1 MPDWPKIICDG
12 QESAIPG
19 APYICPFMGIGISWL
34 DELDPQQQ
42 KAVLQEGGPAIVLAG
57 AGTGKTRVLT
67 YRIAYLIERGVS
79 PQAIVALTFTN
90 KAADTMRARLQKLVG
105 GAAAH
110 VWMGTFH
117 SLFARWLRIYLT
129 GEPVSSRFVIY
140 DADDSLALLRTIL
153 KEQGLNPKEASRY
166 RSLISRWKN
175 QGLRPGHITPFGPTE
190 EKAVALYQTY
200 QQRLY
205 VADAL
210 DFDDLLLEMDS
221 LLSREPRALQ
231 ALQERYQHI
240 LVDEY
245 QDTNAI
251 QYQVIAKLAARHRQ
265 LFVVGDDAQ
274 SIYRFRGADV
284 YNFRY
289 LQRDFPETQIIKL
302 EKNYRSTPSILKLAN
317 EILRNSQRLIPKEL
331 FTDREEGP
339 KPQLIE
345 DFSTPAE
352 EAAFVARKI
361 RELVMR
367 EHLSYREI
375 AILYRVNAYSRAL
388 EEALRRERIPYKLI
402 GALSFYQREEVK
414 HFLAYLRIVHNPHDD
429 QALLRI
435 VNIPPRGIGEATLS
449 KWQDKAMASGKSL
462 WESLPEVAADLAPT
476 NRQALLR
483 FQQFVESLRT
493 RVHELP
499 LPDLAEE
506 VLRAS
511 GLKEYY
517 LSDDRAS
524 DRLENMEAV
533 LEAIRGYY
541 VEQPSEVSLSDFLAR
556 LALYAPEEESGA
568 QEDAVWL
575 STIHGVKGME
585 FDTVFLVGLVEGL
598 LPHIRATDLEDEEEE
613 RRIFYVGLTR
623 AASRLY
629 LSCTRF
635 TEGYRDAVPSHFL
648 DELRPL
654 LLERHP
660 RKPPPPSRS
669 PNPPPPQPSIR
680 TIQAPTL
687 TINDLRP
694 GLQVQHSHFGKGTV
708 LECLD
713 NGAAGIVVVNF
724 EQFGKK
730 RLDLRYARLSLL

>member
-1 MPDWPKIICDG
+1 
-12 QESAIPG
+12 
-19 APYICPFMGIGISWL
+19 MGSGISWL

-42 KAVLQEGGPAIVLAG
+42 AAVLHEGGPVIVLAG

-67 YRIAYLIERGVS
+67 HRIAYLIERGVS
-79 PQAIVALTFTN
+79 PHAIAALTFTN
-90 KAADTMRARLQKLVG
+90 KAADTMRTRLQKLVG
-105 GAAAH
+105 APAAS

-117 SLFARWLRIYLT
+117 SLFARWLRLYLS

-140 DADDSLALLRTIL
+140 DADDSLSLLRTIL
-153 KEQGLNPKEASRY
+153 KEQGLNPKEAGRY
-166 RSLISRWKN
+166 RSVISRWKN
-175 QGLRPGHITPFGPTE
+175 QGLRPSHIKPLGPTE
-190 EKAVALYQTY
+190 EKALALYQTY

-221 LLSREPRALQ
+221 LLTREPCILQ

-284 YNFRY
+284 YNFHH
-289 LQRDFPETQIIKL
+289 LQKDFPETKIVKL
-302 EKNYRSTPSILKLAN
+302 EKNYRSTPSILRLAN

-331 FTDREEGP
+331 FTDRREGP

-352 EAAFVARKI
+352 EAAYVARKI

-367 EHLSYREI
+367 EHLPYRDI
-375 AILYRVNAYSRAL
+375 AILYRVNAYSRAF

-402 GALSFYQREEVK
+402 GAVSFYQREEVK
-414 HFLAYLRIVHNPHDD
+414 HFLAYLRLVHNPHDD

-449 KWQDKAMASGKSL
+449 KWQDKAIASRKSL
-462 WESLPEVAADLAPT
+462 WESLPEVAAGLAPT
-476 NRQALLR
+476 ARQALTR
-483 FQQFVESLRT
+483 FQQFVEALRT
-493 RVHELP
+493 RVQDLP

-506 VLRAS
+506 VLKAS

-517 LSDDRAS
+517 LSDERAHE
-524 DRLENMEAV
+524 RQENMEA
-533 LEAIRGYY
+533 LIEAIRGYHM
-541 VEQPSEVSLSDFLAR
+541 EQPFESGLSEFLAR
-556 LALYAPEEESGA
+556 LALYAPEEDSGA
-568 QEDAVWL
+568 TEDAVWL

-598 LPHIRATDLEDEEEE
+598 LPHVRATDIEDEEEE

-635 TEGYRDAVPSHFL
+635 TEGYRDAIPSRFL

-654 LLERHP
+654 LLDSNA
-660 RKPPPPSRS
+660 RKNSSPPPRS
-669 PNPPPPQPSIR
+669 SSLTLVQPSIK

-694 GLQVQHSHFGKGTV
+694 GLQVQHSHFGRGIV

-713 NGAAGIVVVNF
+713 NGAAGIAVINF

>member
-1 MPDWPKIICDG
+1 
-12 QESAIPG
+12 
-19 APYICPFMGIGISWL
+19 MGFGIRWL
-34 DELDPQQQ
+34 DELDAQQQ
-42 KAVLQEGGPAIVLAG
+42 EAVLHEGGPAIVLAG

-79 PQAIVALTFTN
+79 PYAIVALTFTN
-90 KAADTMRARLQKLVG
+90 KAADTMRTRLQKLVG
-105 GAAAH
+105 APAAD

-117 SLFARWLRIYLT
+117 SLFARWMRIYLS

-140 DADDSLALLRTIL
+140 DADDSLALLRAIL
-153 KEQGLNPKEASRY
+153 KEQGLNPKEAGRY
-166 RSLISRWKN
+166 RSIISRWKN
-175 QGLRPGHITPFGPTE
+175 QGLRPGHISPLGPTE
-190 EKAVALYQTY
+190 EKALTLYQTY

-221 LLSREPRALQ
+221 LLSREPRVLQ
-231 ALQERYQHI
+231 ALQERYRHI

-251 QYQVIAKLAARHRQ
+251 QYQVIAKLAAQHRQ

-284 YNFRY
+284 YNFRH
-289 LQRDFPETQIIKL
+289 LQRDFPETKIIKL
-302 EKNYRSTPSILKLAN
+302 EKNYRSTPFILKLAN

-331 FTDREEGP
+331 FTDRREGP

-345 DFSTPAE
+345 DFSTPTE

-367 EHLSYREI
+367 EHLPYRDI

-402 GALSFYQREEVK
+402 GAVSFYQREEVK
-414 HFLAYLRIVHNPHDD
+414 HFLAYLRLVHNPHDD

-435 VNIPPRGIGEATLS
+435 VNVPSRGIGEATLT
-449 KWQDKAMASGKSL
+449 KWQDRAIASGKSL
-462 WESLPEVAADLAPT
+462 WESLPEVAVDLAPT
-476 NRQALLR
+476 TRQALKR

-493 RVHELP
+493 RVQELP

-511 GLKEYY
+511 GLKEHY
-517 LSDDRAS
+517 LSDERAYE
-524 DRLENMEAV
+524 RQENMEAV
-533 LEAIRGYY
+533 IEAIRGYY
-541 VEQPSEVSLSDFLAR
+541 MEQPSESSLSDFLSR
-556 LALYAPEEESGA
+556 LALYAPEEESKS
-568 QEDAVWL
+568 QENAVWL

-585 FDTVFLVGLVEGL
+585 FDTVFVVGLIEGL
-598 LPHIRATDLEDEEEE
+598 LPHSRATDIEDEEEE
-613 RRIFYVGLTR
+613 RRIFYVALTR

-635 TEGYRDAVPSHFL
+635 TEGYKDAIPSCFL

-654 LLERHP
+654 LSDRDPGNSSPPSPGLP
-660 RKPPPPSRS
+660 SKPPKAP
-669 PNPPPPQPSIR
+669 
-680 TIQAPTL
+680 TKTGHTPTL
-687 TINDLRP
+687 TIDDLRP
-694 GLQVQHSHFGKGTV
+694 GAQVEHSHFGRGTV

-724 EQFGKK
+724 EQSGKK
-730 RLDLRYARLSLL
+730 RLDLRYARLSLI